1 MGYTGINNAN
11 AFTGGL
17 MQGIGLYND
26 IRRTKLYEEDI
37 KYQRERQKEQDRLS
51 MRRAEAD
58 LRNLDQQHEIAQQ
71 EQERRQFM
79 LKAGDLADKLRG
91 ISGITDENA
100 RQEALDTLALSVN
113 DDPFLVQYLD
123 LNPQMGTGQGRK
135 IVGFHVLNPNEKNP
149 GKHKYTP
156 LVANEALKSV
166 GPYTADNTARW
177 PQQAGISF
185 DIEALDR
192 IAGRQPVTRKVVSAV
207 PEGGKHPVNMY
218 EEEALGLMPGDAW
231 RYQYQQDSATR
242 RAAMRGSGKEKDPWT
257 EYQNK
262 AAKFFQTHKN
272 IATGKFYD
280 MNTAWEAQKVAE
292 QNGIFLVF
300 NKGVDPE
307 TGAEGVHIVD
317 HRPLDASVEVAP
329 STQLAQGA
337 GQPAPAPSQEVE
349 APTVPG
355 YYTDTED
362 GQDKYWDGKQFAKV
376 KVNGQWM
383 PVPTSAPA
391 TPPAP
396 EDQPAAPVPGGI
408 MRPSDV
414 NIVGAYRAAA
424 PPQPK
429 PVAASP
435 RKAPGHPTV
444 KGPEKKEKPEKA
456 GSRDR
461 GLNPGGLLGK
471 WLKGELEIPEAP
483 RAKGGVLG
491 NVMDKGKAG
500 GKSPLSRAK
509 DAARRAYDPTA
520 KVTKDDVALLEEVAK
535 TTANEQLKREI
546 LQAAKRIR
554 SRVG

>member
-1 MGYTGINNAN
+1 MGYTGTMNAN

-26 IRRTKLYEEDI
+26 VRRTRMLDDDI
-37 KYQRERQKEQDRLS
+37 KYQRERQRGQDKIGAQKTERY
-51 MRRAEAD
+51 
-58 LRNLDQQHEIAQQ
+58 LRNLDYQHEVARQ
-71 EQERRQFM
+71 ENERKQFM
-79 LKAGDLADKLRG
+79 LKAGDLADRLRG
-91 ISGITDENA
+91 ISSITDENA
-100 RQEALDTLALSVN
+100 YQESLDTLALSVN

-135 IVGFHVLNPNEKNP
+135 IVGFHVLNPKEKDP
-149 GKHKYTP
+149 MKRKYTP
-156 LVANEALKSV
+156 IVANEALKSV

-192 IAGRQPVTRKVVSAV
+192 IAGRKPVTRKITSAV

-218 EEEALGLMPGDAW
+218 EEDSLGLMPGGDW
-231 RYQYQQDSATR
+231 RYKYQQDSATR

-376 KVNGQWM
+376 KVNGQW
-383 PVPTSAPA
+383 
-391 TPPAP
+391 
-396 EDQPAAPVPGGI
+396 APVP
-408 MRPSDV
+408 
-414 NIVGAYRAAA
+414 AQAA
-424 PPQPK
+424 
-429 PVAASP
+429 
-435 RKAPGHPTV
+435 
-444 KGPEKKEKPEKA
+444 GPETGDPATASGRQDADIDKGLAQVKQEAVRTAGWIMEDPSRKNAQMDRIRREYPADVAEAIIEKIEAVLTDYARNRGIVSESAKEKIGKGTRAVRSTAGRTAGAINKA
-456 GSRDR
+456 YQ
-461 GLNPGGLLGK
+461 GK
-471 WLKGELEIPEAP
+471 PQVRQP
-483 RAKGGVLG
+483 F
-491 NVMDKGKAG
+491 
-500 GKSPLSRAK
+500 
-509 DAARRAYDPTA
+509 
-520 KVTKDDVALLEEVAK
+520 
-535 TTANEQLKREI
+535 
-546 LQAAKRIR
+546 
-554 SRVG
+554 